1 MSNLSVSKESN
12 LILDAETLRT
22 TADIISAY
30 TLNQREVMLNYLK
43 KIMALSNEWKD
54 DETFSKLF
62 SVVTEIHS
70 KVITTMEQVNV
81 SATYF
86 RAKAEQI
93 ESRPIYNKTSSSSF
107 EHSSTASM
115 NTSTISTNSSLENR
129 EYSSLSLMSKMPLNC
144 LALNDEMCEFD
155 RVGRIN
161 NYVKVSSNDRRIDCL
176 EYVGTFL
183 SPANGEKIYC
193 KSIAWRCY
201 GIGEPNAQN
210 VCGADFYY
218 ADGTFCGSYVGKD
231 WRDIYENNLC
241 DTKRFRK

>member
-1 MSNLSVSKESN
+1 MSGLLVSNESN
-12 LILDAETLRT
+12 IILDAETLRA

-43 KIMALSNEWKD
+43 NIMELSNEWKD
-54 DETFSKLF
+54 DETFSELF
-62 SVVTEIHS
+62 SAATDIHS
-70 KVITTMEQVNV
+70 KLVATMERVNE
-81 SATYF
+81 SAKYF

-93 ESRPIYNKTSSSSF
+93 ESRPIFTGNAPSF
-107 EHSSTASM
+107 ERSSNVT
-115 NTSTISTNSSLENR
+115 TSSTNSTSKNR
-129 EYSSLSLMSKMPLNC
+129 EYSSLSLMSKRTLNS
-144 LALNDEMCEFD
+144 LTLNDEMCEFD
-155 RVGRIN
+155 RVGKIN
-161 NYVKVSSNDRRIDCL
+161 DYVKVSSNGRRIDDL

-241 DTKRFRK
+241 DTKNFRK

>member
-1 MSNLSVSKESN
+1 MDILT
-12 LILDAETLRT
+12 LDAETLRT

-30 TLNQREVMLNYLK
+30 TINQREVMLNYLK
-43 KIMALSNEWKD
+43 KVMELSNEWKD
-54 DETFSKLF
+54 DETFTELF
-62 SVVTEIHS
+62 MAVTEIHS
-70 KVITTMEQVNV
+70 KVITTMEQVNA
-81 SATYF
+81 STTYF

-93 ESRPIYNKTSSSSF
+93 ESRPIFNGNRPSS
-107 EHSSTASM
+107 ERSSTTVTTASAV
-115 NTSTISTNSSLENR
+115 STPKNR
-129 EYSSLSLMSKMPLNC
+129 EYSSLSLMSKRSLNS
-144 LALNDEMCEFD
+144 LTLNDEMCEFD

-161 NYVKVSSNDRRIDCL
+161 DYVKISSNGRRIDDL

-241 DTKRFRK
+241 DTKNFRK

>member
-1 MSNLSVSKESN
+1 MSGLLVSNESN
-12 LILDAETLRT
+12 IILDAETLRA

-43 KIMALSNEWKD
+43 NIMELSNEWKD
-54 DETFSKLF
+54 DETFSELF
-62 SVVTEIHS
+62 SAATDIHS
-70 KVITTMEQVNV
+70 KLVATMERVNE
-81 SATYF
+81 SAKYF

-93 ESRPIYNKTSSSSF
+93 ESRPIFTGNAPSF
-107 EHSSTASM
+107 ERSSNVT
-115 NTSTISTNSSLENR
+115 TSSTNSTSKNR
-129 EYSSLSLMSKMPLNC
+129 EYSSLSLMSKRTLNS
-144 LALNDEMCEFD
+144 LTLNDEMCEFD
-155 RVGRIN
+155 RVGKIN
-161 NYVKVSSNDRRIDCL
+161 DYVKVSSNGRRIDDL

-210 VCGADFYY
+210 VFGADFYY

-241 DTKRFRK
+241 DTKNFRK

>member
-1 MSNLSVSKESN
+1 MGNLT
-12 LILDAETLRT
+12 LDAETLRT
-22 TADIISAY
+22 TADIISVY

-43 KIMALSNEWKD
+43 KIKALSNEWKD
-54 DETFSKLF
+54 DETFTELF
-62 SVVTEIHS
+62 MVVTEIYS
-70 KVITTMEQVNV
+70 KVIATMEQVNA

-93 ESRPIYNKTSSSSF
+93 EGRPIFNENIPSF
-107 EHSSTASM
+107 EHSSTTVTAS
-115 NTSTISTNSSLENR
+115 STVSTPKNR
-129 EYSSLSLMSKMPLNC
+129 EYSSLSLMSKTSLNR
-144 LALNDEMCEFD
+144 LTLNDEMCEFD
-155 RVGRIN
+155 RVGKIN
-161 NYVKVSSNDRRIDCL
+161 DYVKISSNGRRIDDL

-201 GIGEPNAQN
+201 GIGESNAQN

-241 DTKRFRK
+241 DTKNFRK